1 LICPITLFKPAQL
14 CYNSGISTERSV
26 CNMRKIRTFSDDTD
40 LVNERRDHIVK
51 VSTELITKKGYS
63 NITTRELAS
72 ALGMSTGGLYHYIGS
87 KEDILTLIL
96 EYMTTRTNGISNL
109 IPITDHLPPIEALK
123 IGIDIHYKAIDELKN
138 MYNFLNHVMVN
149 LPPETRRKLGGADI
163 ILTEYFEN
171 IIQRGK
177 DLGVFEVEDPSY
189 VAYLIMLAGH
199 GWANRHWFLKRKYTI
214 EQYIKITTDNILKQL
229 MPAKQGSNLV

>member
-1 LICPITLFKPAQL
+1 MVISTDKVDRAKQIR
-14 CYNSGISTERSV
+14 SGISNDELLLKR
-26 CNMRKIRTFSDDTD
+26 RRE
-40 LVNERRDHIVK
+40 LVLKSSEVF
-51 VSTELITKKGYS
+51 LKKGFDR
-63 NITTRELAS
+63 TTVSELAK
-72 ALGMSTGGLYHYIGS
+72 AMNMAVGGLYRYIGS

-96 EYMTTRTNGISNL
+96 EYMTIRTNGINNL
-109 IPITDHLPPIEALK
+109 IPVTDHLPSIEALK
-123 IGIDIHYKAIDELKN
+123 MGIDIHYKAIDELKN

-229 MPAKQGSNLV
+229 LVPKQGSNPVKETVI